1 MTVSLQRHG
10 KIAVISVDNPP
21 VNALSHAVRTGVV
34 NALAEVAIDDSLS
47 AAVLLCAGRTF
58 FAGADIR
65 EFGKPMLDPSLRDM
79 LAQLD
84 AFPKLTVAAI
94 HGTAL
99 GGGLETALC
108 CNYRIIA
115 ANASVGLPE
124 SNLGLLPGAGGTQR
138 LPRLAGAEKSLDI
151 MIQGKPVPAAT
162 ALALNIVDRIADNAS
177 LQQAAVSYAR
187 ELLAATLAPRR
198 TSKLPA
204 PDVEPGFF
212 AGYRKKIARRTR
224 GFEAPERIVQC
235 VEAATQLSFDDGM
248 ARERDLFIECMESPQ
263 SAAMRY
269 LFFAERAVAKVPG
282 IDKKTAPRNIETVG
296 VIGAGTMG
304 AGIAL
309 ACMNA
314 GLPVILLD
322 NDAAGLQ
329 RGVGTIEKLL
339 DGMVSKGRIDS
350 STRTQR
356 FELLHTATEYASL
369 ADCDLVIEAVFESMA
384 IKEQVFAALDSACK
398 PGAILASNTSTLDI
412 DRIAA
417 ATGRPAD
424 VIGLHFFSPANIMR
438 LLEIVRGRQTSDEII
453 VSALRFARQISKL
466 GVVVGNCF
474 GFVGNRM
481 LYGYGRE
488 SQLLLLEGATPQQID
503 KALTDFG
510 MAMGPNAV
518 GDLAGL
524 DVGYKVRQERTDLPD
539 DPRYYRVAD
548 LLAEM
553 GRYGQKTG
561 AGTYRYEQGSRT
573 PIPDP
578 VVGELIEA
586 EAVRLGVARRQIS
599 DDEIVGRCIYALV
612 IEGATL
618 LEEKIAARPGDI
630 DAIWANGYGF
640 PRYRGGP
647 MFYADTVGLA
657 AVISTIKS
665 FAGTHGESYWPVPPL
680 LEKLAA
686 EGRCFSDLQE

>member
-138 LPRLAGAEKSLDI
+138 LPRLAGAEKALDI